1 MPKKIESAYIV
12 DDDSVYVYGL
22 QKLIALKSYCHN
34 ILVFSNGLDAL
45 SHLKA
50 VLLREE
56 GLPDVI
62 LLDINMPVMDGWQFM
77 EEFAKIDPG
86 NGKKITVYM
95 ISTSIEERDKLRA
108 EKISNISGYIIKPTR
123 IADLEKIFI
132 PEE

>member
-45 SHLKA
+45 NHLKA

-77 EEFAKIDPG
+77 EEFAQIDPG

-95 ISTSIEERDKLRA
+95 ISTSIEERDMQRA
-108 EKISNISGYIIKPTR
+108 EKISDISGYIIKPTR
-123 IADLEKIFI
+123 IADLEKIFV

>member
-22 QKLIALKSYCHN
+22 QKLIALKNYCHN

-45 SHLKA
+45 NHLKA

-86 NGKKITVYM
+86 NGQKITVYM
-95 ISTSIEERDKLRA
+95 ISTSIEERDMLRA
-108 EKISNISGYIIKPTR
+108 EKISDISGYIIKPTR
-123 IADLEKIFI
+123 IADLEKIFQ